1 MLENCPTTV
10 RLHSCSVET
19 RNFSSSVLKWQ
30 CHEIFFGIFFYETNP
45 PEPLKNWPKWFYLK
59 IRFRGDIR
67 EIRGSTQA
75 NIARSQKIKLAVI
88 KNWQHFVESDS
99 AQANSVWSQILRRL
113 TLRGVLPASLDRP
126 LLALKENITFF
137 VSAQAN
143 TVLRGVDFFKT

>member
-1 MLENCPTTV
+1 MAV
-10 RLHSCSVET
+10 SRD
-19 RNFSSSVLKWQ
+19 
-30 CHEIFFGIFFYETNP
+30 FFWHFFYETNP
-45 PEPLKNWPKWFYLK
+45 PGPLKNWPKWFYLK